1 MGFIT
6 DLPLTTMTSLGIV
19 CLVITITVC
28 IMALSTPKN
37 TPTRETYDNLSSFSL
52 YIILPTA
59 FGFFI
64 LAFAY
69 WTYMTQSV
77 KNVGVAAKKARGAT
91 TQRVATTRALSGVNP
106 QK

>member
-6 DLPLTTMTSLGIV
+6 DLRLATMISLGAV
-19 CLVITITVC
+19 CLVIIITVY
-28 IMALSTPKN
+28 IIALSTPEN
-37 TPTRETYDNLSSFSL
+37 TPKRETYNNLSSFSF

-77 KNVGVAAKKARGAT
+77 KNVGVAATKARVAT